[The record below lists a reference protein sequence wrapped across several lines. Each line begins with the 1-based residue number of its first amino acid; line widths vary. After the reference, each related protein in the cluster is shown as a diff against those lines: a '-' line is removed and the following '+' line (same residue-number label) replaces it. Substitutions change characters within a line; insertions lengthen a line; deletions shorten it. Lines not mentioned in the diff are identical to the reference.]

1 VPESPHIN
9 HRRLDYPAN
18 LNFVTQGK
26 SRPDLLHRMSA
37 WIGLLALIIGTLCG
51 LLHTTSVLGQPIG
64 TLGYQGRVSI
74 NGGAYTGTGQFK
86 FAIVNGDGSSVYWS
100 NATSTNSEGQASAA
114 VSLPVVR
121 GLFSAILGE
130 TNMANMGALPVS
142 LFTNKVGTLVGDA
155 LYLRVWFND
164 GINGF
169 QRLTPD
175 QRLSGMGFAM
185 AANFASVAGSLS
197 APVDSRLLPSGA
209 TLASGD
215 PNDPQMAAAGFA
227 PIYSLP
233 IPDWK
238 DGVSANVPSARSD
251 FASAWTG
258 DTWLIWGGGIGG
270 GFFSSTGA
278 GFSFGGNQWN
288 PIPDVG
294 LLEGRARPMAAWS
307 GQDFLIWGGY
317 GVGGYVA
324 SGAIYRPTTQQW
336 RVMNSTNAPG
346 ARDRAVGV
354 WTGSRFLVWG
364 GRSGSGALGDGST
377 YNPLTDSWNALTLT
391 NPPAPRF
398 LASGVSSSDRIFVW
412 GGVVPS
418 QPGVGTGSQL
428 MLDSNGIPQLWSPM
442 STVGAPSAR
451 SEFVAVW
458 TGKKFLV
465 WGGKS
470 ISGTPFGDGAAYDP
484 ANDSW
489 TPISSTNAPSA
500 RYAAA
505 AVWTGIELVIFGGSS
520 AVTELADGAAYDPA
534 KDRWR
539 PLTNG
544 GTPLARTG
552 GAAVWTGAELLIF
565 GGSAAGSP
573 VSGFQRVNPQPPWTL
588 YRKP

>member
-1 VPESPHIN
+1 MGTS
-9 HRRLDYPAN
+9 
-18 LNFVTQGK
+18 
-26 SRPDLLHRMSA
+26 SA
-37 WIGLLALIIGTLCG
+37 
-51 LLHTTSVLGQPIG
+51 LGQPIG
-64 TLGYQGRVSI
+64 TLGYQGRVRI

-86 FAIVNGDGSSVYWS
+86 FAVVNGDGSSVYWS

-114 VSLPVVR
+114 VSLPVVH

-142 LFTNKVGTLVGDA
+142 LFTNKVSTLVGDA

-175 QRLSGMGFAM
+175 QRLSGVGFAL
-185 AANFASVAGSLS
+185 AANYARSADTLSGPLEVSSLPADVALKSTDLAGLISSFSNQLASLRSDLWITSNHLANFIRPGS
-197 APVDSRLLPSGA
+197 
-209 TLASGD
+209 TLASSD
-215 PNDPQMAAAGFA
+215 PADPQFQAAGYVPF
-227 PIYSLP
+227 YQLS

-238 DGVSANVPSARSD
+238 DGVTVSQPSARSEC
-251 FASAWTG
+251 AAAWTG
-258 DTWLIWGGGIGG
+258 DSFLIWGGGIGG
-270 GFFSSTGA
+270 GFFSATGA
-278 GFSFGGNQWN
+278 GFSVGGNQWN
-288 PIPDVG
+288 AIPDVG
-294 LLEGRARPMAAWS
+294 LLEGRARPLAAWS
-307 GQDFLIWGGY
+307 GQEFLIWGGY
-317 GVGGYVA
+317 GVGGYLG

-336 RVMNSTNAPG
+336 RVMNPTNAPG

-377 YNPLTDSWNALTLT
+377 YNPLSDTWTALTLT

-398 LASGVSSSDRIFVW
+398 LASGVATSDRIFVW

-428 MLDSNGIPQLWSPM
+428 MLDSNGIPQAWSPM

-465 WGGKS
+465 WGGKNV
-470 ISGTPFGDGAAYDP
+470 SGTPFGDGAAYDP
-484 ANDSW
+484 ASDNW
-489 TPISSTNAPSA
+489 TPLSSTNAPAA

-505 AVWTGIELVIFGGSS
+505 AVWTGVELVIFGGSS

-544 GTPLARTG
+544 GNPLARTG